1 LSEGETVET
10 VGTPFPGYF
19 SMRLNMKKTL
29 KKPFKLF
36 HPPPNCFTPLAMRK
50 GIADEVDLDGIQG

>member
-1 LSEGETVET
+1 
-10 VGTPFPGYF
+10 
-19 SMRLNMKKTL
+19 MRLNMKKTL